1 MCKSTFLFCIAGS
14 LALSAF
20 AKQPNI
26 ILIVA
31 DDLGWKD
38 SGAYGSEFYQTPG
51 IDRLASEGVLFTDAY
66 SANPLCCPTRASL
79 LTGQYPA
86 RLRFTAAS
94 GHIPQAIL
102 DPQLG
107 TSAAPTMPAIIPQ
120 SRSRLPNEYVTYA
133 ELLKEA
139 GYRTAF
145 VGKWHLG
152 RDEYIPENQGFD
164 VVVGGRHHPGPP
176 PPGMFFA
183 PWDIDTIKKV
193 DPGTHISDAITDEAL
208 DFINDNRNGPFLL
221 NLWYYDVHA
230 PFQAKPELLDQY
242 EQRIDSDYSQ
252 RSPTM
257 GAMIETMDT
266 NIGRLLKELDRLRIR
281 KDTIIIFTSDNGGNM
296 YNEVDGTTPT
306 NNAPLKSGKG
316 NNYEGGV
323 RVPLIVS
330 WPFKSVG
337 GTTSDAVISSVDMYP
352 TILTMAGLPLRPE
365 YHVDGVDFTE
375 AIEGKSH
382 DRGPTISHFP
392 HYVPATDNL
401 PNTSVRVGDFKLYRF
416 YYDGED
422 QAHRYE
428 LYNLN
433 EDIGETNNLAAAMPE
448 KVESLDGIIE
458 QYLVEADVLV
468 PIKNPRYN
476 QKPIMGWTVMGD
488 LELSAKTGVLYL
500 ESTGQDPHFNTH
512 AFGKVSGPL
521 ELSFSMR
528 SSSSGD
534 GQVFWISPQV
544 KGFNAGASTLF
555 KVQHDGVW
563 HDYTVDLNFTG
574 QLNNLRLDPS
584 RGPGTM
590 EIKNLQLV
598 DRTGHT
604 VHIWE

>member
-145 VGKWHLG
+145 VGKLHLC

-598 DRTGHT
+598 DRTGLT
-604 VHIWE
+604 VHTWE